1 MCFVGQPFWKSSGRL
16 ADGREII
23 YFDESPGLGRAS
35 VPDRRP
41 LTKAPAGTDP
51 GRADRADR
59 AAQEGEARRAPRE
72 GRAGR
77 PGRQGQDLPPA
88 GLRWD
93 ALAGEWVIIAA
104 QRQDRTFLPP
114 PGECPLDP
122 SRPGRLTEIPAPDYD
137 VVVFENRFPS
147 LRGLPPS
154 PAQRSAPTDGPPDA
168 APLPPDG
175 PPETGGVPGRP
186 PTGRCEVVCFT
197 SDHDASFA
205 SLPPRR
211 VRTVLEAWADRT
223 TVLSSTPG
231 IEQVYCFENRGEE
244 IGVTLHHPHGQ
255 IYGFP
260 FVTPRTTRM
269 LDQAKAYAAAGR
281 GNLFD
286 VMVAGEQAAGT
297 RIVARN
303 EHWTAF
309 VPAAARWPYEIL
321 LFPARRVPNIPALG
335 EAARGAFCDIYPDL
349 LRRFDALF
357 GMPLPY
363 IAAWHQ
369 APAGDEFARREFGLH
384 LQVMSIRR
392 APGKLKYLAGTESG
406 MGVWINDITP
416 EEAAL
421 RLREAR

>member
-1 MCFVGQPFWKSSGRL
+1 MCPVGDLFWKSSGRL

-35 VPDRRP
+35 VPDLRP
-41 LTKAPAGTDP
+41 LTGPPAGS
-51 GRADRADR
+51 
-59 AAQEGEARRAPRE
+59 
-72 GRAGR
+72 
-77 PGRQGQDLPPA
+77 GQVASYSPPE

-122 SRPGRLTEIPAPDYD
+122 SAPGRLTEIPVPDYD
-137 VVVFENRFPS
+137 VTVFENRFPS
-147 LRGLPPS
+147 LHGLPP
-154 PAQRSAPTDGPPDA
+154 PDEPPDGPRPGTA
-168 APLPPDG
+168 GG
-175 PPETGGVPGRP
+175 PPETGGVRGPP

-197 SDHDASFA
+197 ADHDASFA
-205 SLPPRR
+205 GLPPRR

-223 TVLSSTPG
+223 AVLSATPG

-255 IYGFP
+255 IYGYP
-260 FVTPRTTRM
+260 FVTPRTARM
-269 LDQAKAYAAAGR
+269 LGQVKDCAAAGR

-286 VMVAGEQAAGT
+286 LMVAGEEAAGL
-297 RIVARN
+297 RVVSQN
-303 EHWTAF
+303 DHWIAF
-309 VPAAARWPYEIL
+309 VPAAARWPYEIR
-321 LFPARRVPNIPALG
+321 LFPARRVPSLPELG
-335 EAARGAFCDIYPDL
+335 GAARAAFCDIYPGL
-349 LRRFDALF
+349 LRRLDALF
-357 GMPLPY
+357 GAPLPY

-369 APAGDEFARREFGLH
+369 APAGDGLAMAEFGLH
-384 LQVMSIRR
+384 LQVFSIRR
-392 APGKLKYLAGTESG
+392 APGKLKYLAGSESG

-416 EEAAL
+416 EDAAR

>member
-1 MCFVGQPFWKSSGRL
+1 MCTVGDLVWKNSGRL

-23 YFDESPGLGRAS
+23 YFDESPGLGRAAI
-35 VPDRRP
+35 PDRRP
-41 LTKAPAGTDP
+41 LAPVSA
-51 GRADRADR
+51 
-59 AAQEGEARRAPRE
+59 E
-72 GRAGR
+72 
-77 PGRQGQDLPPA
+77 PA
-88 GLRWD
+88 SGLRWD
-93 ALAGEWVIIAA
+93 ALAGEWVVVAA

-114 PGECPLDP
+114 PDECPLCP

-147 LRGLPPS
+147 LRGIPPPPAPGQVPAGHAPPP
-154 PAQRSAPTDGPPDA
+154 PAQSQPG
-168 APLPPDG
+168 G

-186 PTGRCEVVCFT
+186 GTGRCEVVCFT
-197 SDHDASFA
+197 ADHDASFA
-205 SLPPRR
+205 SLSPRR
-211 VRTVLEAWADRT
+211 ARTVLEAWADRSA
-223 TVLSSTPG
+223 VLAAIPG

-260 FVTPRTTRM
+260 FVSPRTAQM
-269 LDQAKAYAAAGR
+269 LGQAKAYAAAGR

-286 VMVAGEQAAGT
+286 DIVGGELAAGT
-297 RIVARN
+297 RIVCRN

-321 LFPARRVPNIPALG
+321 LFPAQRVPRIPALG
-335 EAARGAFCDIYPDL
+335 EAARAAFCDIYLDL

-369 APAGDEFARREFGLH
+369 APVTDEFAGAEFGLH
-384 LQVMSIRR
+384 LQLISIRR

-406 MGVWINDITP
+406 MGVWINDILP
-416 EEAAL
+416 EEAAV